1 MPRSCA
7 GAAPLSRPQYV
18 ADVAALEVAEVTGI
32 NFALQETP
40 ELLGRLADALVTG
53 RIVAPP
59 ISRISLDEAPAALD
73 DGARREGKTVI
84 AL

>member
-1 MPRSCA
+1 
-7 GAAPLSRPQYV
+7 
-18 ADVAALEVAEVTGI
+18 VTGI

-59 ISRISLDEAPAALD
+59 ISRILLDEAPAALD

>member
-1 MPRSCA
+1 
-7 GAAPLSRPQYV
+7 
-18 ADVAALEVAEVTGI
+18 VTGI